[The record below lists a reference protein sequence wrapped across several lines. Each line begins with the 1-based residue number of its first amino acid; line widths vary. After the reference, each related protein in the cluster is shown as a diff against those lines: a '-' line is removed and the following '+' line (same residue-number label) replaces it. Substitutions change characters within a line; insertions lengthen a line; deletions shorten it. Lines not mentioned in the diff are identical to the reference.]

1 MKLLLVLNK
10 DKDENIRIKSIY
22 LYNKIK
28 NQYNSEQQ
36 IKKSKSKKSNLYFYD
51 MGYNIWF
58 RQKNPKLNIT
68 GNDFTIE
75 HRRLLSRNPT
85 MTNLKLNSNLKRYKA
100 VYTEPG
106 NPKSEYGE
114 VSGVYSK
121 KSTIKLDVKND
132 KNDNNDEKMKFKEL
146 LNLVKIQKNNKIN
159 QDFSDIRKILT
170 RNNSGLSLI
179 KRIKSRKKI

>member
-1 MKLLLVLNK
+1 MK
-10 DKDENIRIKSIY
+10 
-22 LYNKIK
+22 
-28 NQYNSEQQ
+28 
-36 IKKSKSKKSNLYFYD
+36 YFIIVVI
-51 MGYNIWF
+51 IWF
-58 RQKNPKLNIT
+58 RQKNTKLNIT

-85 MTNLKLNSNLKRYKA
+85 MTNLKLNNNLKRYKA

-132 KNDNNDEKMKFKEL
+132 IKNIKINKNDNNDEKMKFKEL

-159 QDFSDIRKILT
+159 QDFSDIGKILT